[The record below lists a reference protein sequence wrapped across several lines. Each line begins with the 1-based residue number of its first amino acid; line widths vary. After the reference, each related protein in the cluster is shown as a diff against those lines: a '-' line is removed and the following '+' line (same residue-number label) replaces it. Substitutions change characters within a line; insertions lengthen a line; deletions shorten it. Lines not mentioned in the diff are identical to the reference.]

1 MEIRILAFLVIVCIS
16 ILLNTGL
23 IFIAYKAFSGLSNK
37 VTATVSELE
46 KTAELR
52 QFLGSL
58 HAASEQAVTVTQ
70 ATKERIAEFDTILN
84 KVQESYSRS
93 MTQVDSTLE
102 KVAGQINTSAEK
114 VRDTVAKPAFS
125 VMAFAAGLTKVVG
138 MMKGDE

>member
-23 IFIAYKAFSGLSNK
+23 IFIAYKAFSGLSTK

-52 QFLGSL
+52 QFIGSL
-58 HAASEQAVTVTQ
+58 HAASEQAVKVTQ
-70 ATKERIAEFDTILN
+70 ATKERIAEFEPVLN
-84 KVQESYSRS
+84 KVQETYSRS
-93 MTQVDSTLE
+93 MAQVDLTLE